1 MRHAINERMK
11 IALARATGCMRCNTC
26 RTRRGERRSETCEGD
41 GVRAERARGGQGVP
55 VLAVPGRV
63 LEERLRRGGDGLEAA
78 AAAGVGEGDVERER
92 QRGEEVEQGQA
103 QQLGLQ
109 HRGAPHAHRPPHADA
124 GVPWLPRRLA
134 LPDAATCSA
143 RPLLL
148 IRARED
154 RALGESGARS
164 LL

>member
-1 MRHAINERMK
+1 
-11 IALARATGCMRCNTC
+11 
-26 RTRRGERRSETCEGD
+26 
-41 GVRAERARGGQGVP
+41 VP

-63 LEERLRRGGDGLEAA
+63 LEERLRRGGDGLEAAA

-124 GVPWLPRRLA
+124 GVPLA
-134 LPDAATCSA
+134 AATLGSA
-143 RPLLL
+143 GRRPLL
-148 IRARED
+148 RSTTPPD
-154 RALGESGARS
+154 QGARGPGTGRE
-164 LL
+164 